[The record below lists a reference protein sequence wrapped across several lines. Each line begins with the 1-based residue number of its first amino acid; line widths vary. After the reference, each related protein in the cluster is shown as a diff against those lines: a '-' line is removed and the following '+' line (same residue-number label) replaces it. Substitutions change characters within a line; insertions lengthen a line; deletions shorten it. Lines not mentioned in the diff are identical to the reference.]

1 MTLLTGPLPRRIMLL
16 RPLRT
21 VPRPLL
27 AGLSLLLL
35 AQALLPAA
43 TALAMGQLIGRAERL
58 TGDGLLGGLLW
69 PLAAFTVLL
78 LAAHLLESFIEP
90 LDWLLKARIVGAH
103 RAALLRRAVSVPTI
117 GGLEQ
122 PRTQQLV
129 QAASADPENW
139 TERTPADGA
148 AAQLRFITA
157 ACGFVAS
164 SAVLAAFAWW
174 AVPVIL
180 LPVVALRIRFVRRFT
195 ELIRQWLTRADR
207 AQQGE
212 VWAEALTSPNSG
224 KDVRTFGLA
233 GWMLA
238 EYRRHLLG
246 MFEPLWRRTVHTS
259 WENIGHG
266 LVVLVCLLAVFVP
279 AAAGGADGTHSAAV
293 ATAVLSAGWSLV
305 SLVDYA
311 DGRDVAGAEAALEA
325 TAELE
330 KLLPVPVP
338 RQGDQ
343 TVHEGPLHVRFEGVS
358 FRYPGT
364 ERTVLDALDLDIRP
378 GELLAVVG
386 LNGAGKSTLIK
397 LLSGLYEPTG
407 GRLTANGTDLA
418 DLAPEAWRRSISV
431 VFQDFVR
438 YELSAADNVT
448 LGQAAVPR
456 DDTALAA
463 AARDAGLTA
472 VLERLPQGWDTPLAR
487 SRTDGVDLSGGQWQQ
502 VVLARALYAVH
513 TGARLLVLDEP
524 TAHLD
529 VRTEFDVFDRLARA
543 RGDDTSVVL
552 ISHRLSTVRQ
562 ADRIVLL
569 DGGRITESGSH
580 DELIARQG
588 TYAEMFAI
596 QAERFRRGHE
606 DRIEEG
612 EYGIE

>member
-1 MTLLTGPLPRRIMLL
+1 M
-16 RPLRT
+16 
-21 VPRPLL
+21 
-27 AGLSLLLL
+27 LLL

-43 TALAMGQLIGRAERL
+43 TAVAMGHLIGRAEGL
-58 TGDGLLGGLLW
+58 TGDGALGGLLW

-148 AAQLRFITA
+148 AAQLRFISA
-157 ACGFVAS
+157 VCGFVAS
-164 SAVLAAFAWW
+164 AAVLAAFAWW

-180 LPVVALRIRFVRRFT
+180 LPVVALRIRSVRRFLD
-195 ELIRQWLTRADR
+195 LIRQWLTGADR
-207 AQQGE
+207 AQQGG
-212 VWAEALTSPNSG
+212 VWAEAMTSPSTG

-233 GWMLA
+233 EWMLA
-238 EYRRHLLG
+238 EQRRHLMA
-246 MFEPLWRRTVHTS
+246 MFEPLWRRTVPLV

-266 LVVLVCLLAVFVP
+266 LVVLGCLLAVFVP
-279 AAAGGADGTHSAAV
+279 AAAGGADGTQSAAV

-305 SLVDYA
+305 TLVDYA

-330 KLLPVPVP
+330 ELLPVPVP
-338 RQGDQ
+338 RQG
-343 TVHEGPLHVRFEGVS
+343 TEVLREGPLHVRFESVS

-364 ERTVLDALDLDIRP
+364 ERTVLDGLDLEIRP

-407 GRLTANGTDLA
+407 GRITANGTDLA
-418 DLAPEAWRRSISV
+418 GLAPDAWRRRISV

-438 YELSAADNVT
+438 YELSAVDNVA
-448 LGQAAVPR
+448 LGQAFVPR
-456 DDTALAA
+456 DDTALEA

-472 VLERLPQGWDTPLAR
+472 VLERLPGGWDTPLAR

-529 VRTEFDVFDRLARA
+529 VRTEFDVFDRLSRA

-569 DGGRITESGSH
+569 DGGRITESGTH
-580 DELIARQG
+580 DELITLQG

-596 QAERFRRGHE
+596 QAERFQRGHE

-612 EYGIE
+612 EY

>member
-1 MTLLTGPLPRRIMLL
+1 M
-16 RPLRT
+16 
-21 VPRPLL
+21 

-43 TALAMGQLIGRAERL
+43 TAVAMGHLIGRAERL
-58 TGDGLLGGLLW
+58 TGDGALGGLLW
-69 PLAAFTVLL
+69 PLSAFTVLL

-117 GGLEQ
+117 GALEQ

-148 AAQLRFITA
+148 AAQLRFISA

-164 SAVLAAFAWW
+164 ATVLAAFAWW

-180 LPVVALRIRFVRRFT
+180 LPVVALRIRSVRRFLK
-195 ELIRQWLTRADR
+195 LIRQWLTGADR
-207 AQQGE
+207 AQQGG
-212 VWAEALTSPNSG
+212 VWADAVTSPSTG

-233 GWMLA
+233 EWMLA
-238 EYRRHLLG
+238 EQRRHLMA
-246 MFEPLWRRTVHTS
+246 MFEPLWRRTVRLV

-266 LVVLVCLLAVFVP
+266 LVVLGCLLAVFVP
-279 AAAGGADGTHSAAV
+279 AAAGGADGTQSAAL

-305 SLVDYA
+305 ALVDYA
-311 DGRDVAGAEAALEA
+311 DGRDLAGAEAAVEA

-338 RQGDQ
+338 RQG
-343 TVHEGPLHVRFEGVS
+343 TEALTECPLRVRFEGVS

-364 ERTVLDALDLDIRP
+364 ERTVLDGLDLEIRP

-407 GRLTANGTDLA
+407 GRITANGTDLA
-418 DLAPEAWRRSISV
+418 CLAPDAWRRLIAV

-448 LGQAAVPR
+448 LGQASVPR
-456 DDTALAA
+456 DDTALEA

-472 VLERLPQGWDTPLAR
+472 VLERLPGGWDTPLAR

-529 VRTEFDVFDRLARA
+529 VRTEFDVFDRLSRA

-569 DGGRITESGSH
+569 DGGRITESGTH

-588 TYAEMFAI
+588 AYAEMFAI

-612 EYGIE
+612 ECQ

>member
-1 MTLLTGPLPRRIMLL
+1 M
-16 RPLRT
+16 
-21 VPRPLL
+21 
-27 AGLSLLLL
+27 GLSLLLL

-43 TALAMGQLIGRAERL
+43 TAVAMGHLIGRAERL
-58 TGDGLLGGLLW
+58 TGDGVLGGLLW
-69 PLAAFTVLL
+69 PLAAFTCLL
-78 LAAHLLESFIEP
+78 LVAHLLESFIEP

-148 AAQLRFITA
+148 AAQLRFISA

-164 SAVLAAFAWW
+164 SAVLVAFAWW

-180 LPVVALRIRFVRRFT
+180 LPVVALRIRFVRRFA

-207 AQQGE
+207 AQQGG
-212 VWAEALTSPNSG
+212 VWAEALTSPSAG

-238 EYRRHLLG
+238 EHRRHLMG

-266 LVVLVCLLAVFVP
+266 IVVLGCLLAVFVP
-279 AAAGGADGTHSAAV
+279 AAAGGADGTYSAAV

-311 DGRDVAGAEAALEA
+311 DGRDVAGAEAAIEA
-325 TAELE
+325 TEELE
-330 KLLPVPVP
+330 KLLPVSDDAGALHAGRVP
-338 RQGDQ
+338 RQGAQMPD
-343 TVHEGPLHVRFEGVS
+343 GSLHVRFESVS
-358 FRYPGT
+358 FCYPGT
-364 ERTVLDALDLDIRP
+364 EHTVLDGLDLEIRP

-407 GRLTANGTDLA
+407 GRITANGTDLA
-418 DLAPEAWRRSISV
+418 ELTPDAWRRRISV

-456 DDTALAA
+456 NDTALEA

-513 TGARLLVLDEP
+513 TGSRLLVLDEP